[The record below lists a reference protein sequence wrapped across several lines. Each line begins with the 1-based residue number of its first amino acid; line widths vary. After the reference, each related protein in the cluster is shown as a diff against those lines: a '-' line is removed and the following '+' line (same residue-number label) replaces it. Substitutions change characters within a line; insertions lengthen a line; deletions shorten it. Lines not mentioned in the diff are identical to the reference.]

1 MSKINEIKDMIIKK
15 NEISKCKNKK
25 SIENLIFLFI
35 LLVIIIIFIN
45 YTWRG
50 DKKKVNESNKVV
62 ANFNDNGNNEVD
74 IEYDN
79 NDLEL
84 KLKNILERIEGVGQV
99 EVLLTYSQTST
110 INPVYNE
117 NSEESITEEEDT
129 NGGKRKVS
137 SINNKKEVINDSN
150 GIVTRSVTSPE
161 IKGAI
166 VTAKGAS
173 NINVKTNII
182 QAVEA
187 ITGLSKYKIQVF
199 EMK

>member
-45 YTWRG
+45 YTWSG
-50 DKKKVNESNKVV
+50 DKKKTNESNKVV
-62 ANFNDNGNNEVD
+62 ANFNNSGNNEVD
-74 IEYDN
+74 IGYDN
-79 NDLEL
+79 NNLEQ

-137 SINNKKEVINDSN
+137 SINNKKEVINDNN
-150 GIVTRSVTSPE
+150 GIVTQSVTSPE

-166 VTAKGAS
+166 VTAKGAG